1 MNDDFL
7 KAKDILKKYNQEHVL
22 NFYDKLSEE
31 NKKKLVNQIL
41 SIDFEQ
47 INKLYENTK
56 HEIQFGD
63 AKIEPIDYLEKE
75 KINSTDFEKYNEI
88 GTDIIKQGKLAVVTM
103 AGGQGTRLG
112 HKGPKGTYD
121 LGLESHKSIF
131 EILCDTLKLAK
142 NNYGTYI
149 QWYIMTSEENK
160 IGRAHV

>member
-63 AKIEPIDYLEKE
+63 AKIEPIDYLEQ
-75 KINSTDFEKYNEI
+75 I
-88 GTDIIKQGKLAVVTM
+88 
-103 AGGQGTRLG
+103 
-112 HKGPKGTYD
+112 
-121 LGLESHKSIF
+121 
-131 EILCDTLKLAK
+131 
-142 NNYGTYI
+142 
-149 QWYIMTSEENK
+149 
-160 IGRAHV
+160 